1 MKLLVLIDDY
11 PSDKNLYSNVF
22 AHVRVK
28 EYIKLGYTVEVVIT
42 SNYKSVEDY
51 IYENVKVFGSA
62 KIKDIKKKI
71 AEFKPDAILVHFALG
86 RIIKHILIKDSKTPT
101 IIWVHGYEALG
112 WYRRLFNFDPLVL
125 KTYYKLL
132 SLIFRNTIQLYFF
145 RQLIKFANHNK
156 NIDLVF
162 VSEWMKGIAAKDC
175 LIKINNSVIIGN
187 PIDDSLF
194 YYQEKNENMRFN
206 ILMIRPFNSK
216 KYGTDLVTEALI
228 ILRKNPIFENLNF
241 TIVGKDAEKSKLFS
255 HFRAAKNVI
264 VKGTF
269 LDQKSIKALHDQHGV
284 FLAISRQDA
293 QGVSMC
299 EAMSSGLAIIS
310 SNNTAIPE
318 FIPDYQGGLLSNN
331 TPSDIANKIL
341 EIVENKALFLKLSK
355 QGSEFIRKKVG
366 FESIINQ
373 ELNVIKKS
381 IKRNDANII

>member
-1 MKLLVLIDDY
+1 
-11 PSDKNLYSNVF
+11 
-22 AHVRVK
+22 
-28 EYIKLGYTVEVVIT
+28 VVIT

-71 AEFKPDAILVHFALG
+71 TEFKPDAILVHFALG
-86 RIIKHILIKDSKTPT
+86 RIIKHILTKDSKTPT

-194 YYQEKNENMRFN
+194 YYLEKNENMRFN

-216 KYGTDLVTEALI
+216 KYGTYLVTEALI

-255 HFRAAKNVI
+255 HFRDAKNVI
-264 VKGTF
+264 IKGTF

-341 EIVENKALFLKLSK
+341 EIIENKALFLKLSK

-373 ELNVIKKS
+373 ELNVINKS